1 MYILVIEDNP
11 DLVANLYDYL
21 ERHGHT
27 IDVAYDGSSGLRFAQ
42 ERRYDVMVL
51 DLMLPGMDGLD
62 VCRHLREA
70 GRDTPVLMLTASNR
84 LKSKLDGLAVGADD
98 FLFKPFALQELEARL
113 TALVR
118 RAQGELRQRRVL
130 LIRRKLRLELHLLP
144 PQFALLLQP
153 LDDFVLRQ
161 VALLLAGP

>member
-51 DLMLPGMDGLD
+51 DLMLPGMDGL
-62 VCRHLREA
+62 E
-70 GRDTPVLMLTASNR
+70 VLERIKEQNLPAQVIMLTAT
-84 LKSKLDGLAVGADD
+84 KTVKTAVTAMRRGPRTSDA
-98 FLFKPFALQELEARL
+98 ALSRRELS
-113 TALVR
+113 T
-118 RAQGELRQRRVL
+118 
-130 LIRRKLRLELHLLP
+130 P
-144 PQFALLLQP
+144 PE
-153 LDDFVLRQ
+153 
-161 VALLLAGP
+161 